1 MDQRLHA
8 ELKCVSGQTSEG
20 ESLDP
25 STPPPLC
32 HRLHQ
37 LRETLKRVRSAAG
50 ALDRFLAQIREA
62 DAGIQAALVPLDH
75 WQHGDGATRARGRHS
90 GLLSIRQSVRK
101 YEEEAGSVDGLLEA
115 AGMELTMEGA
125 AVTCRDTVA
134 ALSQRLDEAD
144 LELAGSGIG
153 RGQKQ
158 KEEEELSLKGWGK
171 GEGPDMQRR
180 GLEQKEDDA
189 FQRKRGQEQGV
200 GPKAQRRREEEESSG
215 LRRKGQV
222 EGKEGEE
229 KRSSGQ
235 RRMALLVVLREI
247 QRAVEQQGLKEPTLP
262 AVQHR

>member
-8 ELKCVSGQTSEG
+8 ELKCVSGQTSGG
-20 ESLDP
+20 EALDP
-25 STPPPLC
+25 SMPPPQW

-37 LRETLKRVRSAAG
+37 LRQTLNRVRSAAG
-50 ALDRFLAQIREA
+50 ALDCFLAQIREA

-101 YEEEAGSVDGLLEA
+101 YGEEAGSVDGLLEA

-134 ALSQRLDEAD
+134 ALSRRLDEAD
-144 LELAGSGIG
+144 LELSRSGIG

-158 KEEEELSLKGWGK
+158 KEEELSLKGRGK
-171 GEGPDMQRR
+171 GAGPDMQRR
-180 GLEQKEDDA
+180 GLEQKEEDA